1 MGERRVKGVAD
12 HSLPFVTPVT
22 LAYHRGKGGTKKGR
36 AIGLKL
42 LLLETR
48 SKRDIRLV
56 VECGL
61 EKKKKHEIFYCYVL
75 IVEREKER
83 ERE

>member
-1 MGERRVKGVAD
+1 MGGGGERRVNSVAD
-12 HSLPFVTPVT
+12 HCLLFVTPVT

-36 AIGLKL
+36 VIGRKFLV
-42 LLLETR
+42 LETR

-61 EKKKKHEIFYCYVL
+61 ELRRKRSMKYS
-75 IVEREKER
+75 IVMY
-83 ERE
+83 